1 MNHNKINELKNLIPK
16 TIWNEAIANSAE
28 NGFESDYEALK
39 ESIRLLAQEFEEFT
53 FAAIANHL
61 TEE

>member
-1 MNHNKINELKNLIPK
+1 MNHNRINELKNLIPK

-28 NGFESDYEALK
+28 NGFEGDYEVLK

-53 FAAIANHL
+53 LTAIANHL